1 MVSAA
6 TAFFL
11 PAPALKALSRRPPC
25 AALLR
30 RIRTRPGSFARRLP
44 AVVAVLALVACLAPQ
59 SPVWAAAAPAVPA
72 HEQMKA
78 QAPAPGHPLP
88 VIVVRNGA
96 EERSG
101 RLHTRMTLHPADDQT
116 TATQAD
122 LTATVMAAAIMAVEE
137 SRVHAVTVTLIS
149 QLAVAASD
157 EAPLARAVLIPDGRG
172 FDGRTPGPVWTLEA
186 ASRGLTAQELEYQRL
201 RVELRR
207 AGGQPGLAARE
218 RAQRDVLV
226 KVDDHRLD
234 EILAAVE
241 LLVEIDEN
249 HVERRA
255 RRLVKVAYHVR
266 VG

>member
-201 RVELRR
+201 RVELRSR
-207 AGGQPGLAARE
+207 CQTPDGLTDE
-218 RAQRDVLV
+218 P
-226 KVDDHRLD
+226 RLKAT
-234 EILAAVE
+234 I
-241 LLVEIDEN
+241 
-249 HVERRA
+249 A
-255 RRLVKVAYHVR
+255 RRMGIEDGSLKPHLNLREPVQPVR
-266 VG
+266 VEGKLEISATRQ

>member
-11 PAPALKALSRRPPC
+11 PAPALKALSRMPPC
-25 AALLR
+25 AAQHC

-44 AVVAVLALVACLAPQ
+44 AVVAALALVACPAPQ

-72 HEQMKA
+72 HERMKA

-101 RLHTRMTLHPADDQT
+101 RLHTRMTLHPAGDQT

-149 QLAVAASD
+149 QLAVAASN

-201 RVELRR
+201 RVELRSRCQTPDGLTDEAALR
-207 AGGQPGLAARE
+207 AA
-218 RAQRDVLV
+218 
-226 KVDDHRLD
+226 
-234 EILAAVE
+234 I
-241 LLVEIDEN
+241 
-249 HVERRA
+249 A
-255 RRLVKVAYHVR
+255 RRMGIRQDRLRPPRNECRPVQPVR
-266 VG
+266 IEGTLEVRR

>member
-101 RLHTRMTLHPADDQT
+101 RLHTRMPLHPADDQT

-137 SRVHAVTVTLIS
+137 SRVHAVTVTGS
-149 QLAVAASD
+149 AG
-157 EAPLARAVLIPDGRG
+157 PCRAYPR
-172 FDGRTPGPVWTLEA
+172 R
-186 ASRGLTAQELEYQRL
+186 QRL
-201 RVELRR
+201 RRQDSR
-207 AGGQPGLAARE
+207 PGLDSGSRVARPDGTG
-218 RAQRDVLV
+218 A
-226 KVDDHRLD
+226 
-234 EILAAVE
+234 
-241 LLVEIDEN
+241 
-249 HVERRA
+249 
-255 RRLVKVAYHVR
+255 
-266 VG
+266 